1 MILLFY
7 VIFIIVTKKY
17 YCFYLYFTLFLF
29 FLDVM
34 SMSKIVVF
42 DLFSAFFGI
51 DEVMSFVEVMKY
63 DFVF

>member
-1 MILLFY
+1 
-7 VIFIIVTKKY
+7 
-17 YCFYLYFTLFLF
+17 
-29 FLDVM
+29 M

-63 DFVF
+63 DFVFYIYNFDM

>member
-1 MILLFY
+1 
-7 VIFIIVTKKY
+7 
-17 YCFYLYFTLFLF
+17 
-29 FLDVM
+29 M

-42 DLFSAFFGI
+42 DLFSVFLGI